1 MTPVAW
7 CAGTDAVAHVLVDQL
22 DDTLDVG
29 DTDGHHLQRVRRLR
43 PGEHVTAADGAGHW
57 REYTIAT
64 TEPGA
69 LHLEATGGPVTE
81 PTLAPPVRLACALTK
96 GDHPDAVVR
105 HATELGVDAVI
116 LVAAAR
122 SVLRWDATRANRARD
137 RLRRVAREAAGQ
149 CRRARL
155 LTVDGPVALTDLAGT
170 PGLVVADRAGLPA
183 PQLPAPP
190 PTGWLV
196 VIGPEGGLTPDEHTQ
211 LGDLPRLAVG
221 PHVLRAE
228 TAALAVAAALAGHR
242 HPDPTPGPT
251 PRPGPQ
257 NGIDHPA

>member
-1 MTPVAW
+1 MTRVAW
-7 CAGTDAVAHVLVDQL
+7 CAATDAAAHVLVDRL

-43 PGEHVTAADGAGHW
+43 PGEPVTAADGAGHW

-64 TEPGA
+64 TAPGA
-69 LHLEATGGPVTE
+69 LHLEAIGDPVTE
-81 PTLAPPVRLACALTK
+81 PTLAPPLRLACALTK

-105 HATELGVDAVI
+105 HATELGVDAVV
-116 LVAAAR
+116 LVTADR
-122 SVLRWDATRANRARD
+122 SVLRWDATRADRARE

-155 LTVDGPVALTDLAGT
+155 LTVEGPVALADLAAT
-170 PGLVVADRAGLPA
+170 PGLVVADRDGLPA
-183 PQLPAPP
+183 PRLPAPP

-196 VIGPEGGLTPDEHTQ
+196 VIGPEGGLTPDEHTR
-211 LGDLPRLAVG
+211 LGDPPRLAVG

-228 TAALAVAAALAGHR
+228 TAGVAVAAALAGHR
-242 HPDPTPGPT
+242 HPDPAPDPT
-251 PRPGPQ
+251 PHLPRHPGL
-257 NGIDHPA
+257 DHPA